1 MSNFPRYHFR
11 NFISVAQVAD
21 DLGVEP
27 SDLTS
32 KVTQEEMEKV
42 ITEAVEDRLFSDAGL
57 DAISNAV
64 HAAFGKRF
72 K

>member
-1 MSNFPRYHFR
+1 MADFPRYHFR

-21 DLGVEP
+21 DLGIEP
-27 SDLTS
+27 DALKA

-42 ITEAVEDRLFSDAGL
+42 ITDAVEDRLFSDAGL